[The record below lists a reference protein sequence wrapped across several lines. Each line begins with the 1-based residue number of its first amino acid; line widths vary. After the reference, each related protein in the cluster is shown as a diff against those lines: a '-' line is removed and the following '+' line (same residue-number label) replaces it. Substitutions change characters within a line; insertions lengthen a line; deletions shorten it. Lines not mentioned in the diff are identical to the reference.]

1 MNTDVSPSTSL
12 AAKVFF
18 AAVALV
24 GAIVVA
30 GIASAGAERL
40 LEATGIVGR
49 HESELSA
56 LRHEVDELRTRLDDL
71 QRPTQPPAAPRP
83 RPDPDVAYTVPVDG
97 SPVRGPRDA
106 PVTIVAFTD
115 YECPFCARAEATLAQ
130 LQQRFPGDVRVVVKH
145 NPLPFH
151 QNAKE
156 AAVAAS
162 CAFLE
167 AGDSR
172 FFDLHDRLFAAARS
186 RVIDKLLGDEG
197 QSSAQRACRESGRA
211 QALVERDMALA
222 KELGATGTPTFF
234 INGRVLTGAQP
245 LDAFVT
251 RVEAELHR

>member
-1 MNTDVSPSTSL
+1 MNTDVSPATSL

-49 HESELSA
+49 HETELTA

-71 QRPTQPPAAPRP
+71 QRPTQPPAPPRP

-106 PVTIVAFTD
+106 PVTIVAFLD
-115 YECPFCARAEATLAQ
+115 YECPFCGRAEETLGQ
-130 LQQRFPGDVRVVVKH
+130 LRQRYPSDVRVVVKH

-151 QNAKE
+151 KNAMD

-162 CAFLE
+162 CAFLDG
-167 AGDSR
+167 GDSR
-172 FFDLHDRLFAAARS
+172 FFDLHDRLFTAARA
-186 RVIDKLLGDEG
+186 RVVDKLLGDEG
-197 QSSAQRACRESGRA
+197 QSSAQRACREAGRA
-211 QALVERDMALA
+211 KALVERDIKLA
-222 KELGATGTPTFF
+222 RELGASGTPTFF

-245 LDAFVT
+245 LDAFAT